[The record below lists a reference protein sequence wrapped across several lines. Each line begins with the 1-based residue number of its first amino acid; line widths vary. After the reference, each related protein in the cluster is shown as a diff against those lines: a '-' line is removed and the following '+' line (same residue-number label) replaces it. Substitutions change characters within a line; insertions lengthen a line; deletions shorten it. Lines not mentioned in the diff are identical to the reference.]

1 MAIRV
6 LARPTY
12 GLTFEVTN
20 LSAGIAGGE
29 TIWWVEFTF
38 WPGELFGAD
47 PTLGGLCATVGN
59 LMTLA
64 LDGSWPITRIAA

>member
-1 MAIRV
+1 MAIEI

-12 GLTFEVTN
+12 ELTFEVAA
-20 LSAGIAGGE
+20 LSVGIANGK
-29 TIWWVEFTF
+29 TVWWVEFSC
-38 WPGELFGAD
+38 WPDAQFGAD

-64 LDGSWPITRIAA
+64 LDGSWPIERIAA